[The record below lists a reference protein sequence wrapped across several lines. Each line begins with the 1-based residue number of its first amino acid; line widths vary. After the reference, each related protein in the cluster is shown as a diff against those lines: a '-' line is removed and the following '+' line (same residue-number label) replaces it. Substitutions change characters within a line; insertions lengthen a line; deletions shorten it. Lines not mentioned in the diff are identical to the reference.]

1 MEKIIKQIE
10 EIYNTKMIS
19 KEEMISIVIVKFE
32 NGISIDIP
40 LKIIKALKEREW
52 KKKYFYHY
60 I

>member
-19 KEEMISIVIVKFE
+19 KEEMINVVIVKFE

-40 LKIIKALKEREW
+40 LKIIN
-52 KKKYFYHY
+52 Y
-60 I
+60 

>member
-19 KEEMISIVIVKFE
+19 KEEMINVAIVKFE

-40 LKIIKALKEREW
+40 LKIINS
-52 KKKYFYHY
+52 
-60 I
+60 